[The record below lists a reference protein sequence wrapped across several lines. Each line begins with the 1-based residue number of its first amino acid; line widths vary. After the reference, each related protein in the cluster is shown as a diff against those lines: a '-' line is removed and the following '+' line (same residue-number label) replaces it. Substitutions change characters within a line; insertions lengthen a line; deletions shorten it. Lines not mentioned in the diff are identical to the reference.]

1 MMKKGDTLRPGQA
14 DVEQRY
20 QKTMSQSANLV
31 KATYRTQ
38 KNVSLLHTVMPSEEA
53 FSGEP
58 RLPQN
63 VRERL
68 PEFSR
73 FVRLQTETPPGW
85 PLDPDQDEEDG
96 YKRSI
101 NLGNTCTKE
110 QFDIMSAQLYKLL
123 VVFLDVKT
131 HKGGPN
137 CNDFLSH

>member
-1 MMKKGDTLRPGQA
+1 
-14 DVEQRY
+14 
-20 QKTMSQSANLV
+20 
-31 KATYRTQ
+31 
-38 KNVSLLHTVMPSEEA
+38 MPSEEA

-58 RLPQN
+58 RLPLN

>member
-1 MMKKGDTLRPGQA
+1 MSSPQVSTLGD
-14 DVEQRY
+14 E
-20 QKTMSQSANLV
+20 S
-31 KATYRTQ
+31 
-38 KNVSLLHTVMPSEEA
+38 
-53 FSGEP
+53 EP
-58 RLPQN
+58 R
-63 VRERL
+63 E
-68 PEFSR
+68 
-73 FVRLQTETPPGW
+73 
-85 PLDPDQDEEDG
+85 DPFKLLVEHDLDEEDG